1 MRGTQTPRARI
12 LRRNLQMKKVLAI
25 VLALLMVLS
34 FASLAACGEK
44 QEETKPADD
53 QQTTTTPVDGEV
65 TEEVLK
71 ASKNNEYIK
80 EKLAAGWELKI
91 DWSLLQDNYFTS
103 TQLAAASEDMFEAE
117 GFARGTVYAAA
128 DGNIADQ
135 ITQLENIMTVGEAVG
150 VCVQTGD
157 PNAVQTVVE
166 QMQDF
171 GICVVIYGI
180 QVEYD
185 TIVAMADVYN
195 AGWGAAVMASDW
207 AKVRYPDEVVKT
219 AVLGSQIMEPVVQL
233 TNGMKDGVEA
243 AENLEMAY
251 FGDNEG
257 YSLEDGYNGAEAAL
271 MIDGDI
277 KAFVCYQMCAGLGVN
292 NYLEAQGKDF
302 SEYGIFATSE
312 DDTTPDM
319 LDKAGR
325 NEGSFRGTIAA
336 GGGVPDTT
344 VAAMLG
350 ALYGEIPV
358 GTTMID
364 PMKAWT
370 SSDYTCDFTIGY

>member
-1 MRGTQTPRARI
+1 
-12 LRRNLQMKKVLAI
+12 MKKVLAI

-44 QEETKPADD
+44 KEETKPADD
-53 QQTTTTPVDGEV
+53 QQTTTTPADGEV

-91 DWSLLQDNYFTS
+91 DWSLLQDNYFTH
-103 TQLAAASEDMFEAE
+103 TQLAEAAEDKFVEA
-117 GFARGTVYAAA
+117 GFTKGTIYAAA
-128 DGNIADQ
+128 DSNIADQ

-150 VCVQTGD
+150 VCIQTGD

-166 QMQDF
+166 QMQDA

-195 AGWGAAVMASDW
+195 TGIGAATMASDW
-207 AKVRYPDEVVKT
+207 AKVRYPGEVVKT
-219 AVLGSQIMEPVVQL
+219 AVLGAQILEPVVQL

-243 AENLEMAY
+243 AENLELAY
-251 FGDNEG
+251 YGDNEG
-257 YSLEDGYNGAEAAL
+257 DTLENGYNGAEAAL

-277 KAFVCYQMCAGLGVN
+277 KAFVCYQMSAGLGVN
-292 NYLEAQGKDF
+292 NYLEAQAKDF
-302 SEYGIFATSE
+302 GEYGIFGTSE
-312 DDTTPDM
+312 DDTTAEM
-319 LDKAGR
+319 LEKAAN
-325 NEGSFRGTIAA
+325 NESAFRGTISSGA
-336 GGGVPDTT
+336 GVPDTT
-344 VAAMLG
+344 VQAMLG
-350 ALYGEIPV
+350 ALYGEV
-358 GTTMID
+358 ELGTTMVD